1 MTNNVV
7 GNSGWACIRSTL
19 VRQRFRCKCFF
30 TARLFGFGVFF
41 QFYLHCEK
49 SEKREKRVVI
59 MMQMRVFHAR
69 LVVSVWC
76 MFSLPKPLWRITMEE
91 KKLIVD
97 GLAAWMEGRIKT
109 WRGLG
114 RGWTEM
120 LAGFEIKENNTQC
133 QWKFSPTNFKSSA
146 SLNFLLIT
154 CIFGQICESLVN
166 KIRLRTL

>member
-1 MTNNVV
+1 ML
-7 GNSGWACIRSTL
+7 WAILVELVKCKVHLGSTKIQL
-19 VRQRFRCKCFF
+19 QMFLHRTALWVPCF
-30 TARLFGFGVFF
+30 LSV
-41 QFYLHCEK
+41 LSSLWEI
-49 SEKREKRVVI
+49 REKRVDI

-91 KKLIVD
+91 KKPIVD

-146 SLNFLLIT
+146 SLNLLLIT

-166 KIRLRTL
+166 QIRLRTL